1 MEIFWWFGAML
12 VAFLIGMLCEKYR
25 QHKVVAFE
33 DATLKKVKRQMQMLV
48 EELELTGSG
57 IIVEL
62 EQSQNELK
70 ALIKEAERKISVMRL
85 GQAAGA
91 SVDEVESR
99 QDKIQRMFKEGDD
112 AAAIARKTG
121 SNQGEV
127 QLILGLLNKQMN
139 K

>member
-1 MEIFWWFGAML
+1 MEIFWWFGAMF
-12 VAFLIGMLCEKYR
+12 VAFLVGMSIEKYR
-25 QHKVVAFE
+25 QFKALAFE
-33 DATLKKVKRQMQMLV
+33 ETTLKKIKRQMQMLV

-85 GQAAGA
+85 GQTGETA
-91 SVDEVESR
+91 VDEVESR
-99 QDKIQRMFKEGDD
+99 QDIIQRMFKEGND

-127 QLILGLLNKQMN
+127 QLILGLLNKQIN